1 MTCVRFDH
9 ILRMNKIIPAAFL
22 IVLFL
27 QSGCYNI
34 ANQPADDF
42 SSTLIVWD
50 NIENVY
56 HKLLFH
62 TVTIT
67 NTTITGFSLN
77 TVQMEAFRISEENR
91 LQFEQMKKK
100 RGINLSE
107 VKCIRCHLSVGKL
120 LED

>member
-1 MTCVRFDH
+1 M
-9 ILRMNKIIPAAFL
+9 LRMKNIILFAFL

-27 QSGCYNI
+27 QSGCSNI
-34 ANQPADDF
+34 ANKQTNDF
-42 SSTLIVWD
+42 SSTLVIWD
-50 NIENVY
+50 KIENEY

-77 TVQMEAFRISEENR
+77 TVQIETFQISEENR
-91 LQFEQMKKK
+91 LQFEQMKKI
-100 RGINLSE
+100 RGINSLD
-107 VKCIRCHLSVGKL
+107 VKCIRCHLSVGKS